1 MRVSE
6 RRKSTPVG
14 LSRFLVAHR
23 EHDGFETLRDRSL
36 VTVVCS
42 GCEASFS
49 YLKPSEEH
57 TPEDV
62 DAALAQ
68 ITGGGNG
75 SGTAAPKAPE
85 RRAEPSAPDSPPQP
99 SDQPPRRNGAGG
111 AVSPAERLHEPHPFR
126 TRRRSPQ
133 PATARRLAP
142 PGPHAP
148 RRRRNDPLPERAGY
162 AARTAWDRGV
172 AWAVPRRRTI
182 ALTALALAGAYVI
195 LALGLGDDASSS
207 PGPAAP
213 PPDAAIEPVAPTAE
227 STSPPAVPDEGP
239 MAEGAR
245 PLQSFDAGGPN
256 VQEQTL
262 GSFAVAM
269 PPDWTREVTADG
281 TTLLTPGDG
290 GGSVLVRA
298 QPRDG
303 LTYGQMTDEAAN
315 YIAARVE
322 PGTAVS
328 RPTWKWVGNLLSVAV
343 ASEPDGHSEIA
354 YIGVTPETRYLV
366 VRSIEPHA
374 SALVRLQADGI
385 VTSLTAQ

>member
-49 YLKPSEEH
+49 YLKPFEED

-75 SGTAAPKAPE
+75 SGTAPAKAPE

-99 SDQPPRRNGAGG
+99 SDLPPRRNGAGGAGG
-111 AVSPAERLHEPHPFR
+111 AVSPAERLHDPHPFR

-133 PATARRLAP
+133 PAPARRLAP

-162 AARTAWDRGV
+162 AARTAW
-172 AWAVPRRRTI
+172 I
-182 ALTALALAGAYVI
+182 GA
-195 LALGLGDDASSS
+195 S
-207 PGPAAP
+207 PGPSPAAGR
-213 PPDAAIEPVAPTAE
+213 
-227 STSPPAVPDEGP
+227 SP
-239 MAEGAR
+239 
-245 PLQSFDAGGPN
+245 
-256 VQEQTL
+256 
-262 GSFAVAM
+262 
-269 PPDWTREVTADG
+269 
-281 TTLLTPGDG
+281 
-290 GGSVLVRA
+290 
-298 QPRDG
+298 
-303 LTYGQMTDEAAN
+303 
-315 YIAARVE
+315 
-322 PGTAVS
+322 
-328 RPTWKWVGNLLSVAV
+328 
-343 ASEPDGHSEIA
+343 
-354 YIGVTPETRYLV
+354 
-366 VRSIEPHA
+366 
-374 SALVRLQADGI
+374 
-385 VTSLTAQ
+385 